1 MHTPPLLTHLERVAA
16 AVILRF
22 AATRL
27 VERIDRRTREWN
39 VAGSI
44 ERPAVPARL
53 EKKRSGNAPIPRDSL
68 YETPAPPALDRTR
81 ARAVRLPGVP
91 RPGKPSR
98 ATAGLTGCA
107 ERTPTGAARVASA
120 ALRAF
125 SASSTKPPRGP
136 RDELARCLR
145 ERATRLEVFRGGCSA
160 RGRIPVWRICRRPRR
175 DRREPSYR
183 LGDLGEAPQRAGL
196 SPRCATSGRSVT
208 RVGV

>member
-107 ERTPTGAARVASA
+107 ERTPTGAARVASV

-125 SASSTKPPRGP
+125 SASSTKPPAAPAMSSPGASGSERLASRCFGVGVP
-136 RDELARCLR
+136 LGAGSRFGGFADGLGGTDES
-145 ERATRLEVFRGGCSA
+145 RAIASG
-160 RGRIPVWRICRRPRR
+160 
-175 DRREPSYR
+175 
-183 LGDLGEAPQRAGL
+183 
-196 SPRCATSGRSVT
+196 TSGRRRNALGYRLVVQPA
-208 RVGV
+208 VGV